1 MGRPAANPRSY
12 VTRHIR
18 FRKVVD
24 VGIRR
29 AAAEERRGFNDLVQ
43 LVLEDWL
50 RAHAGAR
57 AAELG
62 LGEPPH
68 TRPRTGRQSG
78 KPARKPQ
85 LRLEVAG
92 MHERGPRKHGA
103 SI

>member
-50 RAHAGAR
+50 RARAGAR

-62 LGEPPH
+62 LGVAPAP
-68 TRPRTGRQSG
+68 RPRKGRQSA
-78 KPARKPQ
+78 KP
-85 LRLEVAG
+85 
-92 MHERGPRKHGA
+92 PRKA
-103 SI
+103 